1 MKIPAGGNSEGLLQ
15 SALRIYTLR
24 EVFEM
29 SAMISSL
36 LVLFK
41 IDRNIHSFQT
51 SLDNVQRDEKRQQA
65 KIAELTRQFDSVD
78 NAIKKTQAEVNLR
91 EVELKGRQEKIEKM
105 RSSLNTTKTNK
116 EYSAI
121 LIQIS
126 AEKAE
131 VAKIEGGSL
140 ELMQQVENNQKI
152 AATLKSQLENERA
165 TLAKIEAGQ
174 AEKVGALK
182 GQIDA
187 LMFRRNEAA
196 KTVPA
201 ESLLQYER
209 VSKKYPGDAMAA
221 LEYNEH
227 DLEETSCGS
236 CYMTLNVE
244 HLNALRGRDEIRK
257 CNSCGRILY
266 LAELMPKE

>member
-1 MKIPAGGNSEGLLQ
+1 MPV
-15 SALRIYTLR
+15 TLP
-24 EVFEM
+24 
-29 SAMISSL
+29 SL

-41 IDRNIHSFQT
+41 IDRDVHTLQT
-51 SLDNVQRDEKRQQA
+51 ALDNVQRDEKRQQA

-78 NAIKKTQAEVNLR
+78 NAMKKTQAEVNLR
-91 EVELKGRQEKIEKM
+91 ELDLKSRQEKIDKM
-105 RSSLNTTKTNK
+105 RASLNTAKTNK

-140 ELMQQVENNQKI
+140 ELMQQIENNQKI
-152 AATLKSQLENERA
+152 AATLKQQLETERA

-174 AEKVGALK
+174 AEKVSGLK

-196 KTVPA
+196 KAVPA
-201 ESLLQYER
+201 EPLRQYER
-209 VSKKYPGDAMAA
+209 VSIRYPGDAMAP

-266 LAELMPKE
+266 LAELMPKD

>member
-1 MKIPAGGNSEGLLQ
+1 MAV
-15 SALRIYTLR
+15 TLP
-24 EVFEM
+24 
-29 SAMISSL
+29 SL

-41 IDRNIHSFQT
+41 IDRDIHTLQT
-51 SLDNVQRDEKRQQA
+51 SLDSVQRDEKRQQA
-65 KIAELTRQFDSVD
+65 KITELTRQFDSVD
-78 NAIKKTQAEVNLR
+78 NAIKKTQAEINLR
-91 EVELKGRQEKIEKM
+91 DVDLKARQEKIEKM
-105 RSSLNTTKTNK
+105 RSNLNTTKTNK

-152 AATLKSQLENERA
+152 AATLKAQLETEKA

-174 AEKVGALK
+174 SEKVGALK

-187 LMFRRNEAA
+187 LQSRRDDAA
-196 KTVPA
+196 KAVPP
-201 ESLLQYER
+201 EPLRQYER
-209 VSKKYPGDAMAA
+209 VSQKYPGDAMAP

-227 DLEETSCGS
+227 DLEDTSCGS
-236 CYMTLNVE
+236 CYMSLNVE

-266 LAELMPKE
+266 LAELMPKD